1 VFSVGVGYF
10 ASILVLAKLVGME
23 IPYLTGMAT
32 GASLII
38 AIGAQNAF
46 VLTQGIRKQHR
57 FVVALIC
64 SLCDAILIS
73 AGVAG
78 MGSLIEQSPLLLSI
92 ASIAGA
98 LFLGVYGL
106 KSLLSAFHA
115 DRGMEESTEQP
126 VSRKQVIF
134 TTLAITL
141 LNPHVYL
148 DTVVLLGS
156 ISATFSGTGRYLFGG
171 GAVTMSFFWF
181 FILAYGSSFL
191 APLFRKSITWRILDT
206 GICLV
211 MWSIAYK
218 LLVYSGIGDAVRVF
232 FLP

>member
-1 VFSVGVGYF
+1 
-10 ASILVLAKLVGME
+10 ME

-64 SLCDAILIS
+64 SFCDALLIS

-78 MGSLIEQSPLLLSI
+78 MGSLIEQSPVLLNI
-92 ASIAGA
+92 ASVAGA
-98 LFLGVYGL
+98 LFLFVYGL

-115 DRGMEESTEQP
+115 DRGMEESDERP
-126 VSRKQVIF
+126 VSRKQVVF

-156 ISATFSGTGRYLFGG
+156 ISATFSGSGRYLFGG
-171 GAVTMSFFWF
+171 GAVTMSFLWF
-181 FILAYGSSFL
+181 FILSYGSGFL

-206 GICLV
+206 AICLV

-218 LLVYSGIGDAVRVF
+218 LLAYSAITDTILRF
-232 FLP
+232 FQR